1 MAGGK
6 ETPRQKMIGI
16 LYLVLLGMIALSLS
30 DTVLESFKDLKLS
43 LDSGS
48 RIDSLSTSSLHKN
61 YKDVADKDQQKEK
74 AMAIYQRATDVTLEV
89 KKAVDAI
96 DTIQSQLFKAGG
108 KDIANTAVSYREMIR
123 GGKAEK
129 LKSQLLQVQAKIKDK
144 TQLNAFGFNLD
155 LARTKTIDAKKL
167 EWDEINFGENL
178 PLIAVLTNLSKI
190 KADLRNDEAK
200 AVTSIL
206 QEIGSIIKIN
216 RFEAVAVAPTSYLI
230 QGQPYTADVFLTGYD
245 NDSKPTITVNGSSIP
260 VTNGRGKY
268 TVNTSSVGE
277 FPWSARINISGVT
290 FETPI
295 QKYQVAKPSAVVS
308 ADNMNVIYA
317 GIPNPFSVSAPGIA
331 TGNIQVSMTKG
342 TISGSGGK
350 YSVNSRSVGATA
362 VISVKATI
370 GGNLVNLGSTT
381 FKVKKLPD
389 PVAYFAGSFTG
400 ATVNSTK
407 IAGQGSIKAA
417 ADPKSEFTFNTPILY
432 SIKSWKLTVFSPEN
446 GTKTAA
452 GSGSA
457 LNSPALNAIRSIT
470 SEGVVYF
477 YDIVASGPDG
487 VDRTIDPVV
496 INVN

>member
-16 LYLVLLGMIALSLS
+16 LYLVLLGMIALSVS

-48 RIDSLSTSSLHKN
+48 SIDSLGTSTLHKN

-74 AMAIYQRATDVTLEV
+74 ALAIYKRATDVTLEV
-89 KKAVDAI
+89 KKAADAI

-108 KDIANTAVSYREMIR
+108 KDISNTEVSYREMIR
-123 GGKAEK
+123 GGKAAK
-129 LKSQLLQVQAKIKDK
+129 LKTQLLQVQAKIKEK
-144 TQLNAFGFNLD
+144 TQLKAFGFNLD

-206 QEIGSIIKIN
+206 QEIGSIVKIN
-216 RFEAVAVAPTSYLI
+216 TFQAVAVAPTSYLI
-230 QGQPYTADVFLTGYD
+230 QGQPYTAEIFLTGYD
-245 NDSKPTITVNGSSIP
+245 NTSNPTITVNGSSIP
-260 VTNGRGKY
+260 VKGGRGLY

-277 FPWSARINISGVT
+277 VSWSGNINVSGVN
-290 FETPI
+290 FPLAS

-317 GIPNPFSVSAPGIA
+317 GIPNPFSVSAPGIP
-331 TGNIQVSMTKG
+331 TGNIQVSMTNG
-342 TISGSGGK
+342 TISGSGGRYTVK
-350 YSVNSRSVGATA
+350 STSVGATA
-362 VISVKATI
+362 VIKVIGKIGDKSVD
-370 GGNLVNLGSTT
+370 LGSTN
-381 FKVKKLPD
+381 FKIKKLPD

-457 LNSPALNAIRSIT
+457 LNTPAREAIKSIN

-487 VDRTIDPVV
+487 VDRTIDPLV